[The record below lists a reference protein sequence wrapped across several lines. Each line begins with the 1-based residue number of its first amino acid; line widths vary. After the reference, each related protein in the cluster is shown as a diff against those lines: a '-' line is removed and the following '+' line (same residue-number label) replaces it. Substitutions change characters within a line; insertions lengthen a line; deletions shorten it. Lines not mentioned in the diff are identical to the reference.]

1 MAWKGVHIS
10 RPARLN
16 LKDGQLVVAQ
26 DDGEVRLPLEDI
38 AYIVLDGAHATI
50 TSTLISACMD
60 TGIALIFTDAR
71 HTPSGVCLPFHQ
83 HHRQAAVASIQL
95 NISQPLKKRLWQ
107 TIVIAK
113 ITNQAVT
120 LDLCSRG
127 GAATL
132 TAMAKLTGSG
142 DPDNVEAR
150 AAREYWK
157 NLFDNFIRDDPSDL
171 RNKMLNYGYSIVRSA
186 VARALVA
193 SGFLPCIGLFHESI
207 TNAFN
212 LADDV
217 FEPFRPFIDRL
228 VFTLS
233 DNGTRK
239 DGDLTIDERR
249 ALAGAL
255 NSDVTVGTETVSLL
269 IATEKAAAALL
280 RAMEHA
286 TPALLQHPEFL
297 VPPP

>member
-16 LKDGQLVVAQ
+16 LKDGQAVIAQ

-38 AYIVLDGAHATI
+38 AWIVLDGAHATI
-50 TSTLISACMD
+50 TSTLICACMD
-60 TGIALIFTDAR
+60 NGIALIFTDVR
-71 HTPSGVCLPFHQ
+71 HTPSGICLPFHQ
-83 HHRQAAVASIQL
+83 HHRQAAVAAVQL
-95 NISQPLKKRLWQ
+95 GISQPLKKRLWQ
-107 TIVIAK
+107 TLVAAK
-113 ITNQAVT
+113 IANQAAN
-120 LDLCSRG
+120 LSLCQRG
-127 GAATL
+127 GAETL
-132 TAMAKLTGSG
+132 AAMAKLVGSG

-157 NLFDNFIRDDPSDL
+157 QLFDTFIRDDPADL
-171 RNKMLNYGYSIVRSA
+171 RNKMLNYGYSILRSA
-186 VARALVA
+186 IARSLVA
-193 SGFLPCIGLFHESI
+193 SGFLPCIGLFHESV

-217 FEPFRPFIDRL
+217 FEPFRPFVDRL

-233 DNGTRK
+233 ENGARR
-239 DGDLTIDERR
+239 DGDLTIDDRR

-255 NSDVTVGTETVSLL
+255 NFDASVGAEKVSLL
-269 IATEKAAAALL
+269 IATEKAAESLF

-286 TPALLQHPEFL
+286 SPALIQLPVFAES
-297 VPPP
+297 VP